1 MSTAHQSAPLDLR
14 PTFNTRLLKL
24 ELESSELAPS
34 STISLELHVTS
45 LANAPQYTAVSYV
58 WGLPSPTKQIL
69 LNGQPFTVRQN
80 LWDLLSRLRDVKYDD
95 YLWIDALSIDQTND
109 NEKNHQ
115 VAMMGSIYKQA
126 ELTIA
131 WFGVATKDAAKD
143 IKRLKRIYSEKTV
156 PVAGLAPYAGG
167 LNYLFYN
174 PYWTRTW
181 ILQEYVLST
190 DVIVMCG
197 KCTITTAALEWI
209 AHKWVESSSDDLPL
223 FRGDAWKIITQT
235 NASKRSDGSVS
246 RKRLS
251 RLTSLLSMTEQT
263 VCVDPRDR
271 IYALLSLLSKRERD
285 IWAIT
290 PDYAKSAQTLFE
302 DLCNVLRGRTLDIVK
317 HRSDVWFVEQ
327 RLRDILLL

>member
-1 MSTAHQSAPLDLR
+1 MSTVHQSAPLDLR

-24 ELESSELAPS
+24 ELESSEVAPS
-34 STISLELHVTS
+34 STISLGLHVTS
-45 LANAPQYTAVSYV
+45 LANAPPYTAVSYV

-109 NEKNHQ
+109 KEKNHQ

-143 IKRLKRIYSEKTV
+143 IKRLKRMHSEKTV
-156 PVAGLAPYAGG
+156 PVAGLAPYAAG

-235 NASKRSDGSVS
+235 NASKRSDGSTS

-271 IYALLSLLSKRERD
+271 IYALLSLLSKRERE

-290 PDYAKSAQTLFE
+290 PDYEKSAQTLFE
-302 DLCNVLRGRTLDIVK
+302 DLCNVLRSRTLDIVK